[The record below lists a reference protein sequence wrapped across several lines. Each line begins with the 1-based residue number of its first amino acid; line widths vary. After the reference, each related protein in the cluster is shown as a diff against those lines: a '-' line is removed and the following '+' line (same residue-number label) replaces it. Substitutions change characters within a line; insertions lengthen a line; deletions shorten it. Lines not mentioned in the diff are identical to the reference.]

1 MKKLLTTLLMI
12 TMVFANSFANNNPEK
27 KDKVYSID
35 EISFKMDLD
44 EYEAWGVSVIYSA
57 DDNTIQLET
66 QNDIQY
72 LQVLNANGE
81 LEFQLPIF
89 SNEVTLDL
97 DDFEIG
103 QYQLNLMMDGDEI
116 VSSTFQK

>member
-1 MKKLLTTLLMI
+1 
-12 TMVFANSFANNNPEK
+12 MVFANSFANNNPEK